1 MSGMFHCKTVSQFK
15 AYQWVKKNFETDLL
29 EIELVDNQAIKIK
42 DMNHE
47 TANIQYKNNKILIEY
62 SNNKKQTIII
72 PDTLSR

>member
-1 MSGMFHCKTVSQFK
+1 MFHCKTVSQFK

-29 EIELVDNQAIKIK
+29 EIELVDNQTIKIK

-47 TANIQYKNNKILIEY
+47 TAKIHYKNNKILIEY

>member
-1 MSGMFHCKTVSQFK
+1 MFHCKTVSQFK

-29 EIELVDNQAIKIK
+29 EIELVDNQTIKIK

-47 TANIQYKNNKILIEY
+47 TANIQYKNNKIFIEY

>member
-1 MSGMFHCKTVSQFK
+1 MFHCKTVSEFK
-15 AYQWVKKNFETDLL
+15 EYKWVKKNFETDLI
-29 EIELVDNQAIKIK
+29 EIELVDNQTIKIK

-62 SNNKKQTIII
+62 SNNKTQTIII

>member
-1 MSGMFHCKTVSQFK
+1 MFHCKTVSQFK
-15 AYQWVKKNFETDLL
+15 AYQCVKKNFETDLL
-29 EIELVDNQAIKIK
+29 EIELVDNQTIKIK
-42 DMNHE
+42 DMKHE

>member
-29 EIELVDNQAIKIK
+29 GIELVDIQTIKIE
-42 DMNHE
+42 DMTHE

-72 PDTLSR
+72 PNTLSR